1 MTLDPSLREPLVAAI
16 PKLRAFAISL
26 CRDRER
32 AEDLVQGALLRAC
45 ANIGSFVPGSN
56 MDGWLYTI
64 LRNHFYSEWR
74 RQRRASRAADSL
86 ADMEATSPQQ
96 MASVE
101 YSDLCAALAKLDPKP
116 REALMLVAASGFSY
130 GEAASLCG
138 CPVGTVKSR
147 VNRARTELARM
158 LSIDGPEDFEADAV
172 FSAAVAS
179 ADRVPAQA

>member
-1 MTLDPSLREPLVAAI
+1 
-16 PKLRAFAISL
+16 
-26 CRDRER
+26 
-32 AEDLVQGALLRAC
+32 
-45 ANIGSFVPGSN
+45 
-56 MDGWLYTI
+56 
-64 LRNHFYSEWR
+64 
-74 RQRRASRAADSL
+74 
-86 ADMEATSPQQ
+86 MEATSPQQ

-172 FSAAVAS
+172 FSAAIAS